1 MTSPIRT
8 ARQIAY
14 TVLEQWRETGQFAAP
29 LLESIFSRNNDLSA
43 ADRGLASELTY
54 GVIRRQATLNAV
66 LKPRMKRPREQVES
80 SLWTLLQLGTYQLLF
95 HAIDSQHASIHE
107 TVELTKWLNNAHW
120 TGFTN
125 GVLRSVQRDLGNQV
139 VTAAAADAI
148 PVSPGHFLKLAQP
161 LLPNPSTDPSDYVA
175 AAGSLPQWLVEN
187 WSQRMDFDQMLR
199 MSMWFN
205 TPAATW
211 LRVNPLRTDGDTVI
225 AALES
230 AGITATLEE
239 DGSMV
244 RLARTAHVPSLPGFN
259 DGHFTVQDPSAT
271 SAARLLAPVP
281 GQRVLDLC
289 AAPGTKSTHL
299 AELMEN
305 RGQVVAVDSHPER
318 LERIAPAA
326 NRLGLSIIEPVLVDE
341 SGEDL
346 PSGPFDAVLVD
357 VPCSNTGVLGK
368 RPEARWRL
376 EPNEPTRLAELQLRL
391 LEQAAGTVA
400 PGGRLVYSTC
410 SVEPVEND
418 QVVSRFL
425 DNRPDFEQAQRQE
438 HVPGQPADGGFQ
450 SLLIHKGN

>member
-1 MTSPIRT
+1 
-8 ARQIAY
+8 
-14 TVLEQWRETGQFAAP
+14 
-29 LLESIFSRNNDLSA
+29 
-43 ADRGLASELTY
+43 
-54 GVIRRQATLNAV
+54 
-66 LKPRMKRPREQVES
+66 
-80 SLWTLLQLGTYQLLF
+80 
-95 HAIDSQHASIHE
+95 
-107 TVELTKWLNNAHW
+107 
-120 TGFTN
+120 
-125 GVLRSVQRDLGNQV
+125 
-139 VTAAAADAI
+139 
-148 PVSPGHFLKLAQP
+148 
-161 LLPNPSTDPSDYVA
+161 
-175 AAGSLPQWLVEN
+175 
-187 WSQRMDFDQMLR
+187 
-199 MSMWFN
+199 
-205 TPAATW
+205 
-211 LRVNPLRTDGDTVI
+211 
-225 AALES
+225 
-230 AGITATLEE
+230 
-239 DGSMV
+239 MV

-271 SAARLLAPVP
+271 SAGGLLAPVP

-341 SGEDL
+341 SGENL

-418 QVVSRFL
+418 QVVERFL
-425 DNRPDFEQAQRQE
+425 DNRPDFEQVQRQE

-450 SLLIHKGN
+450 SLLLHKGN